1 MRHATAP
8 HKLSAYTPALT
19 PLALAACLALGT
31 GAAAAQP
38 APPAAKPTAL
48 DAVVVTGIR
57 AALEQ
62 ALNQKRQADGLVE
75 VVTAEDVGKMPDKNV
90 ADSIQRLPGINIS
103 SAAGGEGGFDENDRV
118 SIRGTTPTLTQ
129 TLINGH
135 AIGTGDWF
143 ILNQFGSVGRS
154 ASFSLLPSELV
165 GKVTVH
171 KSSRAD
177 LIEGGTAGTVNV
189 ETRKPL
195 EFKKALTVFA
205 SAQAVH
211 SDKAGKTD
219 PQLAALVN
227 IKNAAGD
234 LGALFQVFSQ
244 TRHVRRDGQEIL
256 GYATLDGSAWGHQH
270 VLASKPD
277 LKGVSYPTMIGS
289 SLFQQE
295 RKRQGGAFELQG
307 KLGRDLVLGLNG
319 FYSKLDAAN
328 YNVNYLARPDR
339 LFDGRAPDP
348 NTPGDT
354 GVNGLAPSKY
364 VVSNGLLSSASWDKT
379 ALAVAEVDSIYRPGS
394 KAESSY
400 LNLDGKYQFSDA
412 LVLTAQLGRTRGVG
426 ETTEEHAYAADL
438 ANSGLGYGLN
448 GMKPAHV
455 EFPGAN
461 PADFK
466 QTGFNWLWGRQSK
479 SLDSESYGQIDADWT
494 LDRGVLESVKFGAR
508 FASHERDVKVPIQ
521 ARPSLTGVKGAP
533 NWSGGKY
540 PGDFGGGLGG
550 PVLKD
555 LWLLDPAAIRDWSLA
570 NRYADPVVR
579 HEWPAEF
586 ELKED
591 TRAGYLMAQ
600 LSGSGWR
607 GNVGLRVVKTTQETL
622 INVAGGAKPIVG
634 SAWGKYSQVRSERSY
649 TDYLPSASLR
659 YELDRNL
666 LLRASASRTMTRPD
680 FSALGGSVGLNDDT
694 LTASGGNPQLNPVR
708 SNNFDLSAEWYFA
721 PRSLLSAGVF
731 YMDMG
736 SYVSYGSYKAD
747 FFNDKQGVVRSYTV
761 TAPIN
766 VSAKNKGLEL
776 AVQAPLFGNF
786 GGNANYTYADG
797 EDSAGQD
804 LVGASKHSYNLGA
817 YYEDAK
823 WNARLN
829 YTYRSSFLAGIDRS
843 FAQHMDASGT
853 LSASLSYKFS
863 DQLSFTFDALNLNNP
878 TLKYYGNNKSQLRS
892 LYNSGRQFYFGVRAQ
907 F

>member
-1 MRHATAP
+1 MRHAFEHHNKTA
-8 HKLSAYTPALT
+8 
-19 PLALAACLALGT
+19 LALAAGLALSAGI
-31 GAAAAQP
+31 AQAQP
-38 APPAAKPTAL
+38 APQAPAAKPTAL

-75 VVTAEDVGKMPDKNV
+75 VLTAEDVGKMPDKNV

-177 LIEGGTAGTVNV
+177 LSEGGTAGTVNV

-195 EFKKALTVFA
+195 DFKQALTVLA

-227 IKNAAGD
+227 IKNASGD

-244 TRHVRRDGQEIL
+244 TRSVRRDGQEIL
-256 GYATLDGSAWGHQH
+256 GYNTIDGSQPGHAA
-270 VLASKPD
+270 VIAARPD
-277 LKGVSYPTMIGS
+277 LAGAIFPTMIGS

-307 KLGRDLVLGLNG
+307 RFGGALTLGLSG
-319 FYSKLDAAN
+319 FYSRLDASN
-328 YNVNYLARPDR
+328 YNVNSLARPDR
-339 LFDGRAPDP
+339 LINDQ
-348 NTPGDT
+348 
-354 GVNGLAPSKY
+354 GVAPSE
-364 VVSNGLLSSASWDKT
+364 VSLRNGTLVGATWAKTDK
-379 ALAVAEVDSIYRPGS
+379 AVAEVDSIYRPGS

-400 LNLDGKYQFSDA
+400 LNLDGKWQFSDA
-412 LVLTAQLGRTRGVG
+412 LVLSGQLGHTRGVG
-426 ETTEEHAYAADL
+426 ETAEEHAYAADL
-438 ANSGLGYGLN
+438 ANAGLSFALKGL
-448 GMKPAHV
+448 KPAAV
-455 EFPGAN
+455 AFPGAN
-461 PADFK
+461 PADFG
-466 QTGFNWLWGRQSK
+466 QTGFNWLWGRKTK
-479 SLDSESYGQIDADWT
+479 SLDSESYGQIDADLA

-508 FASHERDVKVPIQ
+508 FASHERDVRVPIQ
-521 ARPSLTGVKGAP
+521 ARPALDGVKGAP
-533 NWSGGKY
+533 AWSGGKY

-550 PVLKD
+550 SLLKD
-555 LWLLDPAAIRDWSLA
+555 LWLLDPAAIRSWSLA
-570 NRYADPVVR
+570 NRYADPVAR

-591 TRAGYLMAQ
+591 TRAGYVMAN

-622 INVAGGAKPIVG
+622 INVAGGANPIVG
-634 SAWGKYSQVRSERSY
+634 SAWGKYSQVRNERSY

-666 LLRASASRTMTRPD
+666 VLRASASRTMTRPD

-694 LTASGGNPQLNPVR
+694 LTASGGNPNLNPVR

-747 FFNDKQGVVRSYTV
+747 FFNDKQGAVRSYTV
-761 TAPIN
+761 TAPVN

-776 AVQAPLFGNF
+776 GVQAPLFGNF
-786 GGNANYTYADG
+786 GGNANYTFADG
-797 EDSAGQD
+797 EDSAGQA
-804 LVGASKHSYNLGA
+804 LVGASKHTYNLGA
-817 YYEDAK
+817 YYEDAT
-823 WNARLN
+823 WNARLA

-843 FAQHMDASGT
+843 FAQHMDATGT
-853 LSASLSYKFS
+853 LSASLSYKYS
-863 DQLSFTFDALNLNNP
+863 DRLSFTFDALNLNNP
-878 TLKYYGNNKSQLRS
+878 TLKYYANSKDQMRA